1 MTNENVDVPLGS
13 GSKVDDLMAETEEQ
27 SNKNSDK
34 ALRGRAVQ
42 IVEIDKDDHSFK
54 LKEDALRQILS
65 KEQIKDLPV
74 CVVSVAGKLF
84 HGYTQKLKTRPKPH
98 SKNF

>member
-34 ALRGRAVQ
+34 ALKGRAVQ

-54 LKEDALRQILS
+54 LNEDALRQILS
-65 KEQIKDLPV
+65 KEKIKDLPV
-74 CVVSVAGKLF
+74 CVVSVAG
-84 HGYTQKLKTRPKPH
+84 
-98 SKNF
+98 

>member
-1 MTNENVDVPLGS
+1 MTNENVDVPLES

-42 IVEIDKDDHSFK
+42 IVEIDKDEVIERCYGDFNYYV
-54 LKEDALRQILS
+54 LQ
-65 KEQIKDLPV
+65 
-74 CVVSVAGKLF
+74 
-84 HGYTQKLKTRPKPH
+84 
-98 SKNF
+98 

>member
-1 MTNENVDVPLGS
+1 MTNENLDVPLGS

-27 SNKNSDK
+27 SNKNNDK

-54 LKEDALRQILS
+54 LNEDALRKILS
-65 KEQIKDLPV
+65 KEEIKDLPV
-74 CVVSVAGKLF
+74 CVVSVAG
-84 HGYTQKLKTRPKPH
+84 
-98 SKNF
+98 